1 MTRYDC
7 KTADGVDDCLR
18 QTAAA
23 RAAAEATADAAAAR
37 PWKRTTWPEDSDE
50 ALVAATEAAEQVV
63 RAQQARRRPM
73 RVSRLAQVAKILV
86 PELDII
92 ALDKFLRLSRDARDC
107 ATEEHERRNQR
118 RRWVA
123 LPLVGGEY
131 MYGGVEPLSDSET
144 EGYGSYE
151 DEKIK
156 FEPCPDVVLHYDDGR
171 GEFVPA
177 AGDPAAEFRW
187 DESYDKKEVGD
198 RYEEGEDDWDIL
210 YNDDRDEFKYRGER
224 IRVFWLPAPE
234 DGVGLPPRWN
244 LQRRRLRSR
253 GVRDPEIDIYPVGDG
268 AQSEAG
274 LRYDVL
280 ARSDVETHTRERYD
294 GLYVGTRRVS
304 GRIRIEGFRA
314 PTREQLVWLVGHAQT
329 KTRLKIIEILSEFQ
343 VRAML
348 RKLGRP
354 VRLFGDCDC
363 EGDCDVYCHVRSNG
377 RLRLRAIANAEADT
391 SREERELVAALLAQA
406 LAEEV
411 P

>member
-7 KTADGVDDCLR
+7 KTADGVEDCLQR
-18 QTAAA
+18 TAAA

-37 PWKRTTWPEDSDE
+37 PWEQTTWPEDSD
-50 ALVAATEAAEQVV
+50 AAWVAATKAAEQVE
-63 RAQQARRRPM
+63 RARRARRRPM

-107 ATEEHERRNQR
+107 AMEEHERRNPR
-118 RRWVA
+118 RSFAV
-123 LPLVGGEY
+123 LPLVYGQN
-131 MYGGVEPLSDSET
+131 MYEGDNCVGDSET
-144 EGYGSYE
+144 EGYGCCE

-156 FEPCPDVVLHYDDGR
+156 FEPCPVVGLHYDDSR

-177 AGDPAAEFRW
+177 AGDPAAEFAW

-198 RYEEGEDDWDIL
+198 RYEEGEDDWDTL

-234 DGVGLPPRWN
+234 DGVVLPPRWN

-253 GVRDPEIDIYPVGDG
+253 GVRVPQIDIYPVGDG
-268 AQSEAG
+268 VQSEAG
-274 LRYDVL
+274 LCYNILEKR
-280 ARSDVETHTRERYD
+280 DVETHTRERYD
-294 GLYVGTRRVS
+294 DLYVGKRSVS
-304 GRIRIEGFRA
+304 GRIRIEDFRA
-314 PTREQLVWLVGHAQT
+314 PTREQLVCLVGHAQT
-329 KTRLKIIEILSEFQ
+329 KTRLKIIERLSKVQ

-363 EGDCDVYCHVRSNG
+363 DCDCERSRTRRRIPRG
-377 RLRLRAIANAEADT
+377 R
-391 SREERELVAALLAQA
+391 SGS
-406 LAEEV
+406 
-411 P
+411 

>member
-1 MTRYDC
+1 MSGDTNA
-7 KTADGVDDCLR
+7 KTLQEKKIRIWDGNGSREYLDSIGLTDREEGDLGPVYGFQWRHFGADYGTCHDDYTGKGVDQIKKLIETLKTNPTDR
-18 QTAAA
+18 RMIVSAWNP
-23 RAAAEATADAAAAR
+23 ADVERMALPPCHALFQFYV
-37 PWKRTTWPEDSDE
+37 SDGD
-50 ALVAATEAAEQVV
+50 L
-63 RAQQARRRPM
+63 
-73 RVSRLAQVAKILV
+73 SRLIHHAQANFQ
-86 PELDII
+86 PEG
-92 ALDKFLRLSRDARDC
+92 RDVMHAIP
-107 ATEEHERRNQR
+107 TNYS
-118 RRWVA
+118 V
-123 LPLVGGEY
+123 
-131 MYGGVEPLSDSET
+131 
-144 EGYGSYE
+144 
-151 DEKIK
+151 
-156 FEPCPDVVLHYDDGR
+156 DG
-171 GEFVPA
+171 
-177 AGDPAAEFRW
+177 
-187 DESYDKKEVGD
+187 
-198 RYEEGEDDWDIL
+198 
-210 YNDDRDEFKYRGER
+210 
-224 IRVFWLPAPE
+224 
-234 DGVGLPPRWN
+234 
-244 LQRRRLRSR
+244 SR

-304 GRIRIEGFRA
+304 GRIRIEPNELLA
-314 PTREQLVWLVGHAQT
+314 GHAQT